1 MKYWFLNHWSVW
13 EVGGKLYLN
22 EQLLTNMS
30 KNGKN
35 QRISTPKQKRT
46 HFYYG
51 KEYFPPGF
59 TDPPPPSRLPC
70 CVLQICIFT
79 QINI

>member
-46 HFYYG
+46 HFYYE
-51 KEYFPPGF
+51 KEYFP
-59 TDPPPPSRLPC
+59 
-70 CVLQICIFT
+70 
-79 QINI
+79 